1 MKNHGASAS
10 AVLIRIGASVLLAL
24 GPVLLTMGNAAG
36 QGEYPTRTVRLLL
49 GFAAGTAPD
58 VAARLLGD
66 KLSQGWGKPVVIENA
81 IGASGNIAG
90 ERVARAEPDGHT
102 LLLAANSGIVINPNL
117 YEKMSYDPI
126 KDLAPISLVY
136 SYPNVLVVH
145 KDVPANSVQE
155 LVALA
160 RARPGALTFASA
172 GAGTTVHL
180 AGEMLRSMAR
190 IDIQHVPYRGAV
202 NLAPDLIAGRVN
214 IFFGPTSAMLPLARE
229 GKVRALAVSSS
240 KRYVGA
246 PHLPTMAECGFP
258 EFDIT
263 VWWGL
268 MAPAGTPS
276 AVIQMLHRETAR
288 ILALPEMR
296 KRFDD
301 IGIEPVGSSPAEF
314 SAVITAELP
323 KWAKVI
329 REAGVRLD

>member
-1 MKNHGASAS
+1 MKNLRTAVSAI
-10 AVLIRIGASVLLAL
+10 LIGICTSICLVH
-24 GPVLLTMGNAAG
+24 LTVGKTAA
-36 QGEYPTRTVRLLL
+36 QTDYPTRTVRILV
-49 GFAAGTAPD
+49 GFGPGTSPDFAAR
-58 VAARLLGD
+58 VLGD
-66 KLSQGWGKPVVIENA
+66 KLSQAWGKTVVIENA
-81 IGASGNIAG
+81 VGASGNIAG

-102 LLLAANSGIVINPNL
+102 LLLAANSGVVINPSL
-117 YEKMSYDPI
+117 YEKMPYDPL

-180 AGEMLRSMAR
+180 AAEMLRSMAK
-190 IDIQHVPYRGAV
+190 IDIQHVPYRGGV
-202 NLAPDLIAGRVN
+202 NLMADLIAGRVN
-214 IFFGPTSAMLPLARE
+214 IFFGPTTAMLPQVRE

-240 KRYVGA
+240 RRYAGA
-246 PHLPTMAECGFP
+246 PDLPTMAESGFP
-258 EFDIT
+258 GFDMT

-268 MAPAGTPS
+268 MAPAGTPP
-276 AVIQMLHRETAR
+276 AIIEKLHRETVR

-301 IGIEPVGSSPAEF
+301 IGIEPVGSSPGEF

-329 REAGVRLD
+329 REAGIRLD